1 MRAPIPQPLTIDG
14 ALTQVRNESLLL
26 NALGLRGVIVMW
38 SGLIR
43 DIPSGW
49 GLCDGT
55 LGTPDLRDRFVVGA
69 VKDFQGAACCTL
81 TGTPT
86 PSGGSIEHTHTFTT
100 DGHLHGTKS
109 GGPFE
114 GSTGTMDIVPER
126 DSGTTNGPSTVP
138 VPYYALAFI
147 MKL

>member
-1 MRAPIPQPLTIDG
+1 MREPIPQPLTIDG
-14 ALTQVRNESLLL
+14 ALTTVRNAPLLVA
-26 NALGLRGVIVMW
+26 ALGFTGVIVMW

-43 DIPSGW
+43 DIPAGW
-49 GLCDGT
+49 SLCDGT

-69 VKDFQGAACCTL
+69 RGDYDGVSKTTL
-81 TGTPT
+81 TGAPT
-86 PSGGSIEHTHTFTT
+86 QTGGSVTHTHTFTT

-114 GSTGTMDIVPER
+114 GSVGTIDIVREKDTGTTD
-126 DSGTTNGPSTVP
+126 GPNTVP
-138 VPYYALAFI
+138 VPYFALAFI

>member
-1 MRAPIPQPLTIDG
+1 MREPIPQPLTIDG
-14 ALTQVRNESLLL
+14 ALTTVRNESLLL

-43 DIPSGW
+43 DVPPGW

-55 LGTPDLRDRFVVGA
+55 QGTPDLRDRFVVGA
-69 VKDFQGAACCTL
+69 AKDFKGAASCTL
-81 TGTPT
+81 TGAPT
-86 PSGGSIEHTHTFTT
+86 RIGGSVEHTHTFTT
-100 DGHLHGTKS
+100 DGHTHGTKS

-114 GSTGTMDIVPER
+114 GSLGTIDIVREK
-126 DSGTTNGPSTVP
+126 DSGTTDGPNTVP
-138 VPYYALAFI
+138 VPYYALALI

>member
-1 MRAPIPQPLTIDG
+1 MREPLPQPLTIDG
-14 ALTQVRNESLLL
+14 ALVTVRNAPLVLA
-26 NALGLRGVIVMW
+26 ALGFTGVIVMW
-38 SGLIR
+38 SGLIH
-43 DIPSGW
+43 DIPAGW

-55 LGTPDLRDRFVVGA
+55 LGTPDLRDRFIVGA
-69 VKDFQGAACCTL
+69 GKDVQGVASCAL
-81 TGTPT
+81 TGGPT
-86 PSGGSIEHTHTFTT
+86 QRGGSVTHTHTFTT

-114 GSTGTMDIVPER
+114 GSVGTIDIVKER
-126 DSGTTNGPSTVP
+126 DTGTTNGPNTVP

>member
-1 MRAPIPQPLTIDG
+1 MREPIAQPLTIDG
-14 ALTQVRNESLLL
+14 ALLTVRNAPLFLT
-26 NALGLRGVIVMW
+26 ALGLRGVIVMW

-43 DIPSGW
+43 DIPVGW

-55 LGTPDLRDRFVVGA
+55 LGTPDLRDRFIVGA
-69 VKDFQGAACCTL
+69 HGDYEGVAKSTL
-81 TGTPT
+81 EGEPT
-86 PSGGSIEHTHTFTT
+86 QSGGNVTHTHTFTT

-114 GSTGTMDIVPER
+114 GSLGTIDIVNAK
-126 DSGTTNGPSTVP
+126 DSGTTNGPNTVP
-138 VPYYALAFI
+138 VPYFALAFI

>member
-1 MRAPIPQPLTIDG
+1 MREPIAQPLTIDG
-14 ALTQVRNESLLL
+14 ALTTVRNAPLLL
-26 NALGLRGVIVMW
+26 TALGFTGVIVMW
-38 SGLIR
+38 SGAIAEV
-43 DIPSGW
+43 PPGW

-55 LGTPDLRDRFVVGA
+55 QGTPDLRDRFVVGA
-69 VKDFQGAACCTL
+69 RVDVIGVAKCSL
-81 TGTPT
+81 TGSPT
-86 PSGGSIEHTHTFTT
+86 QSGGSVTHTHTFTT

-114 GSTGTMDIVPER
+114 GDVGTIDIVKEK
-126 DSGTTNGPSTVP
+126 DSGTTDGPSTVA

>member
-1 MRAPIPQPLTIDG
+1 MREPIPQPLTIDG
-14 ALTQVRNESLLL
+14 ALLSVRNESLCL

-38 SGLIR
+38 SGAISVV
-43 DIPSGW
+43 PPGW

-55 LGTPDLRDRFVVGA
+55 QGTPDLRDRFVVGA
-69 VKDFQGAACCTL
+69 VKDHQGVASCTL
-81 TGTPT
+81 TGAATQT
-86 PSGGSIEHTHTFTT
+86 GGSVTHTHTFTT

-114 GSTGTMDIVPER
+114 GSLGTIDIVKEKDR
-126 DSGTTNGPSTVP
+126 GTTDGPSTVP
-138 VPYYALAFI
+138 VPYFALAFI